1 MRVNKWQKYLL
12 KMRCFIY
19 FFLILQK
26 KALSIIKIQMKMKHY
41 FLISMFALSSAAAL
55 TSCSN
60 NDVDFY
66 DPAKIEADH
75 STSS

>member
-1 MRVNKWQKYLL
+1 MAEISTEDAMFYL
-12 KMRCFIY
+12 

-41 FLISMFALSSAAAL
+41 FLISMLALSSATAL